1 MMVHYNLGTVPEWQW
16 NINKEK
22 ETGMRQVILERYMF
36 EKSMGISFEWEGLLD
51 KLGVD
56 QVSINPDDPED
67 MEYPDRVQLTVTKV
81 RVVE

>member
-1 MMVHYNLGTVPEWQW
+1 MMVHYNLGAVPEWQW

-36 EKSMGISFEWEGLLD
+36 EKAHVNMVWEDLLD
-51 KLGVD
+51 TLGVD
-56 QVSINPDDPED
+56 QVRINPVEDPDD
-67 MEYPDRVQLTVTKV
+67 MEYPDRVQLTVTEV